1 MSPAERFEEAASL
14 LARGILR
21 HRLSQGSIGR
31 ERHVS
36 DSTLTQIAQLNKL
49 SFSELQARWR
59 SLLGTEPPAYHR
71 RFLVKR
77 LAYRI
82 QELAYGGLSEATRAQ
97 MADILQDAG
106 LDEQASIPGRGRTQK
121 RTQDLPLAGTR
132 LVREWNGRRC
142 QVTVVSGGFVFEGR
156 LEALALGPRK
166 AVALLLAGAPSHG
179 KPEPP
184 GVECRLL

>member
-1 MSPAERFEEAASL
+1 MCRTPV
-14 LARGILR
+14 GW
-21 HRLSQGSIGR
+21 

-36 DSTLTQIAQLNKL
+36 DSTLRQITQLSKL

-59 SLLGTEPPAYHR
+59 SLFGSEPPAYHR

-82 QELAYGGLSEATRAQ
+82 QELAYGGLSETIRAQ

-121 RTQDLPLAGTR
+121 RSQDLPLAGTR
-132 LVREWNGRRC
+132 LVREWNGRRYE
-142 QVTVVSGGFVFEGR
+142 VTVASGGFIFEGR
-156 LEALALGPRK
+156 RYRSLTAITKVITGTHWNGRAFFGLRNGGRK
-166 AVALLLAGAPSHG
+166 
-179 KPEPP
+179 EQ
-184 GVECRLL
+184 E

>member
-1 MSPAERFEEAASL
+1 MCRTPV
-14 LARGILR
+14 
-21 HRLSQGSIGR
+21 GR

-36 DSTLTQIAQLNKL
+36 DSTLKQIAQLNKL

-82 QELAYGGLSEATRAQ
+82 QELAYGGLPEATRAQ

-106 LDEQASIPGRGRTQK
+106 LDEQASIPGRGRMPK
-121 RTQDLPLAGTR
+121 RPQDLPLALAGIT
-132 LVREWNGRRC
+132 GIII
-142 QVTVVSGGFVFEGR
+142 THGFEPEPATLAKAEEEGIPVLTTPAPSFEVAGR
-156 LEALALGPRK
+156 LYGLG
-166 AVALLLAGAPSHG
+166 VQ
-179 KPEPP
+179 
-184 GVECRLL
+184 